1 MPFKVLLSQIPDKA
15 AFAAT
20 VAEHAKKLKAFNNVV
35 GQPLPTAHPL
45 VEASVRRVQRN
56 NGADDYLVD
65 FVIED
70 DTPKTPPAQIASLD
84 EKKDILQAAVV
95 AAENK
100 AKFAILPRRKIR
112 LAGLKVN
119 AAVSVPEEQRTAE
132 QKEDLASYQHLQAAW
147 RRIELIGAQA
157 ESDIEDLDQN
167 GVDNW
172 KPPTF

>member
-35 GQPLPTAHPL
+35 GQPRPTAHPL
-45 VEASVRRVQRN
+45 VEASVKRVQRN

-65 FVIED
+65 YVIED
-70 DTPKTPPAQIASLD
+70 DTPKNQPAHVPSLN
-84 EKKDILQAAVV
+84 EKKDVLQAAVV
-95 AAENK
+95 AAENA
-100 AKFAILPRRKIR
+100 AKFAILPKRKMR
-112 LAGLKVN
+112 LAGIKMNMALRV
-119 AAVSVPEEQRTAE
+119 AEAERTAE
-132 QKEDLASYQHLQAAW
+132 QKEDVASFLHLQEVW
-147 RRIELIGAQA
+147 ERIELIGAQA
-157 ESDIEDLDQN
+157 ESDIEDLDKN